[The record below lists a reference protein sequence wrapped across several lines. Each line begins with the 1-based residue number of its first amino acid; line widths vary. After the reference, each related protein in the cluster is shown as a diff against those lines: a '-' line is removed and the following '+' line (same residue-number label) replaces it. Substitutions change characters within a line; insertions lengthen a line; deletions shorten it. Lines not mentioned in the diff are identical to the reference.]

1 MVMTTITTSATAIA
15 SATASSMPPT
25 DFDGE
30 GRAEV
35 IRLAFLLGGVTF
47 NDVRLSVSEWVTRKE
62 AGKAALLGTL
72 PPRAAP
78 LCVRACV
85 CD

>member
-1 MVMTTITTSATAIA
+1 
-15 SATASSMPPT
+15 MPPT

-85 CD
+85 RV